1 VLDAQLLERPTQS
14 ILDLCTPFV
23 QFPRKR
29 LGSSTLPASKPS
41 NRQAWFRVKR
51 AVPAQ
56 WTLTMN
62 DSYLDFANSAL
73 GAWLTNALGL
83 PKPLVLE
90 RYTAGQPVIKG
101 SVLLGGGG
109 EPQLLQVLA
118 ATLKSMDAQTLAH
131 ARLPQWMSVANKA
144 GLMTGRWGVDGQPGE
159 KVKGLVFDATGM
171 DDSAQSDAL
180 YWFFHDTARSVLPCG
195 RVVVIGRP
203 PESCK
208 SPHKATIQRALE
220 GLTRSL
226 AKEIK
231 KAITVQL
238 VYVAEGAENQIE
250 STLRFLL
257 SPRSAYVSAQVI
269 RIGLPV
275 SLPAGPPAGPQAVPA
290 DWDKPLTDKKVL
302 VTGAS
307 RGIGASIAEVMAR
320 EGAEVI
326 CLDVPQAQ
334 PGLDEIAAKLRGTA
348 IALDIGADDAPQKLV
363 DAAKAQG
370 GWDVVV
376 HNAGITR
383 DKTIANMKEH
393 LWQMVVNVNL
403 SSQERINDALVES
416 GALVSGG
423 RIVCVSSISG
433 IAGNRGQTNYA
444 LSKAGVVGMV
454 QSTAPI
460 FAGHGITINA
470 VAPGFIETQMT
481 AAIPFAMRE
490 AGRRMNSMSQGG
502 LPRDVAEAI
511 AWFASPASSG
521 LTGNVV
527 RVCGQS
533 MIGA

>member
-1 VLDAQLLERPTQS
+1 MS
-14 ILDLCTPFV
+14 
-23 QFPRKR
+23 
-29 LGSSTLPASKPS
+29 
-41 NRQAWFRVKR
+41 
-51 AVPAQ
+51 
-56 WTLTMN
+56 
-62 DSYLDFANSAL
+62 DSYLEFANSAA
-73 GAWLTNALGL
+73 GAWLARALGL

-90 RYTAGQPVIKG
+90 RYAAGQPVIKG
-101 SVLLGGGG
+101 SVLVGGGG
-109 EPQLLQVLA
+109 EPQLLVQLA
-118 ATLKSMDAQTLAH
+118 AAFKSMGAQTLAH
-131 ARLPQWMSVANKA
+131 ARLPQWMPVANQA
-144 GLMTGRWGVDGQPGE
+144 GMMTGRWGVDGQLGE
-159 KVKGLVFDATGM
+159 KVKALVFDATGM
-171 DDSAQSDAL
+171 DDSTQADAL

-203 PESCK
+203 PESCN
-208 SPHKATIQRALE
+208 SPRKATIQRALE

-226 AKEIK
+226 AKELGR
-231 KAITVQL
+231 AINVQL
-238 VYVAEGAENQIE
+238 LYVAGGAEKQIE

-275 SLPAGPPAGPQAVPA
+275 GMHADPA
-290 DWDKPLTDKKVL
+290 DWTQPLAGKKVL

-326 CLDVPQAQ
+326 CLDMPQAQ
-334 PGLDEIAAKLRGTA
+334 PGLDEIAARLHGAA
-348 IALDIGADDAPQKLV
+348 IALDIGGGDAPQRLV
-363 DAAKAQG
+363 DAARAQG

-416 GALVSGG
+416 GALAPGG

-444 LSKAGVVGMV
+444 LSKAGVAGMV
-454 QSTAPI
+454 QSTAPV
-460 FAGHGITINA
+460 FAARGITINA

-481 AAIPFAMRE
+481 AAVPFALRE

-502 LPRDVAEAI
+502 LPQDVAEAI
-511 AWFASPASSG
+511 AWFASPASGG

>member
-1 VLDAQLLERPTQS
+1 MT
-14 ILDLCTPFV
+14 
-23 QFPRKR
+23 
-29 LGSSTLPASKPS
+29 
-41 NRQAWFRVKR
+41 
-51 AVPAQ
+51 
-56 WTLTMN
+56 
-62 DSYLDFANSAL
+62 DSYLNFANSPL
-73 GAWLTNALGL
+73 GAKLADSLGL
-83 PKPLVLE
+83 PKPLPLE
-90 RYTAGQPVIKG
+90 RYKAGQPVVKG

-109 EPQLLQVLA
+109 EPQLLEALA
-118 ATLKSMDAQTLAH
+118 AAFKSMAVQSLAH
-131 ARLPQWMSVANKA
+131 AQLAQWMPVANKA
-144 GLMTGRWGVDGQPGE
+144 GLMTGRWGVDGKPGE
-159 KVKGLVFDATGM
+159 KVKALVFDATGLT
-171 DDSAQSDAL
+171 DSTQSDAL
-180 YWFFHDTARSVLPCG
+180 YQFFHDAARSVLPCG
-195 RVVVIGRP
+195 RVVILGRP
-203 PESCK
+203 PEGCATARQ
-208 SPHKATIQRALE
+208 ATIQRALE
-220 GLTRSL
+220 GLSRSL
-226 AKEIK
+226 AKELK
-231 KAITVQL
+231 KAIAVQL
-238 VYVAEGAENQIE
+238 VYVAEGAEDQLE

-269 RIGLPV
+269 RIG
-275 SLPAGPPAGPQAVPA
+275 QAVGTQAAPA
-290 DWDKPLTDKKVL
+290 DWAKPLAGKKVL

-320 EGAEVI
+320 EGATVI

-334 PGLDEIAAKLRGTA
+334 PGLDEVAAKLGGTA

-363 DAAKAQG
+363 DAAKADG

-393 LWQMVVNVNL
+393 FWQMVVNVNL
-403 SSQERINDALVES
+403 STQERINDALVES
-416 GALVSGG
+416 GALKDGG

-433 IAGNRGQTNYA
+433 IAGNLGQTNYA

-460 FAGHGITINA
+460 FAKKGITINA

-481 AAIPFAMRE
+481 AAVPFAIRE

-502 LPRDVAEAI
+502 QPQDVAEAI

-533 MIGA
+533 LIGA

>member
-1 VLDAQLLERPTQS
+1 MT
-14 ILDLCTPFV
+14 
-23 QFPRKR
+23 
-29 LGSSTLPASKPS
+29 
-41 NRQAWFRVKR
+41 
-51 AVPAQ
+51 
-56 WTLTMN
+56 

-90 RYTAGQPVIKG
+90 RYRAGQPVIKG
-101 SVLLGGGG
+101 AVLLGGGG
-109 EPQLLQVLA
+109 EPQLLAALA
-118 ATLKSMDAQTLAH
+118 AALKSMDAQTLAH
-131 ARLPQWMSVANKA
+131 ARLPQWMPLANKA

-159 KVKGLVFDATGM
+159 RVKALLFDATGM

-180 YWFFHDTARSVLPCG
+180 YWFFHDSARSVLPCG
-195 RVVVIGRP
+195 RVLVLGRP
-203 PESCK
+203 PESCAN
-208 SPHKATIQRALE
+208 PRKATMQRALE

-226 AKEIK
+226 AKELK

-257 SPRSAYVSAQVI
+257 SPRSAYVSAQVV

-275 SLPAGPPAGPQAVPA
+275 GPQSAPA
-290 DWDKPLTDKKVL
+290 DWDRPLAGKRVL

-307 RGIGASIAEVMAR
+307 RGIGAAIAEVMAR
-320 EGAEVI
+320 DGAQVI
-326 CLDVPQAQ
+326 CLDLPQTQA
-334 PGLDEIAAKLRGTA
+334 GLDAIAAKLGGSA
-348 IALDIGADDAPQKLV
+348 IALDIGAADAPQQLA
-363 DAAKAQG
+363 DAARAQG

-403 SSQERINDALVES
+403 SAQERINDALMAS
-416 GALVSGG
+416 GALAPGS

-433 IAGNRGQTNYA
+433 IAGNMGQTNYA
-444 LSKAGVVGMV
+444 LSKAGVAGMV

-460 FAGHGITINA
+460 LAARGVTINA

-490 AGRRMNSMSQGG
+490 AGRRLNSMSQGG
-502 LPRDVAEAI
+502 LPQDVAEAI

>member
-1 VLDAQLLERPTQS
+1 
-14 ILDLCTPFV
+14 
-23 QFPRKR
+23 
-29 LGSSTLPASKPS
+29 
-41 NRQAWFRVKR
+41 
-51 AVPAQ
+51 
-56 WTLTMN
+56 MN

-73 GAWLTNALGL
+73 GARLINALGL

-131 ARLPQWMSVANKA
+131 ARLPQWMSVANQA

-159 KVKGLVFDATGM
+159 KLKALVFDATGM

-203 PESCK
+203 PESCN
-208 SPHKATIQRALE
+208 SPRKATIQRALE

-226 AKEIK
+226 AKELK
-231 KAITVQL
+231 RAITVQL
-238 VYVAEGAENQIE
+238 VYVAEGAENQIQ

-275 SLPAGPPAGPQAVPA
+275 CLPAGPQAVPA
-290 DWDKPLTDKKVL
+290 DWDQPLAGKKIL
-302 VTGAS
+302 VTGAA

-326 CLDVPQAQ
+326 CLDMPQAQ
-334 PGLDEIAAKLRGTA
+334 PGLDEIAAKLGGTA
-348 IALDIGADDAPQKLV
+348 IALDIGSADAPQKLV

-403 SSQERINDALVES
+403 STQERINDALVES
-416 GALVSGG
+416 GALVPGG

-433 IAGNRGQTNYA
+433 IAGNMGQTNYA
-444 LSKAGVVGMV
+444 LSKAGVLGMV

-460 FAGHGITINA
+460 FAARGITINA

-481 AAIPFAMRE
+481 AAIPFALRE
-490 AGRRMNSMSQGG
+490 AGRRLNSMRQGG
-502 LPRDVAEAI
+502 LPQDVAEAI